1 MLFTLQ
7 DETGD
12 AAGLPLGAALVLRNI
27 ARFMPKTLSNSKD
40 SVRAAMGGENEK
52 KADGLDDAGMIGLFF
67 NEEVRRGLFDALS
80 HNKTLKDYVG
90 VVLRN
95 VRRSG
100 G

>member
-1 MLFTLQ
+1 
-7 DETGD
+7 
-12 AAGLPLGAALVLRNI
+12 
-27 ARFMPKTLSNSKD
+27 
-40 SVRAAMGGENEK
+40 MGGETEK
-52 KADGLDDAGMIGLFF
+52 KADGLEDAGMIGLFF

-90 VVLRN
+90 VMLRN

>member
-1 MLFTLQ
+1 MFSTLQ

-27 ARFMPKTLSNSKD
+27 ARFMPKSLSNSTD
-40 SVRAAMGGENEK
+40 SVRAAMTGESEK
-52 KADGLDDAGMIGLFF
+52 PADGPEDPGMIGLFF
-67 NEEVRRGLFDALS
+67 NEDVRRGLFDALS

-95 VRRSG
+95 VRKSG